1 MSDRRRIIRAACGL
15 FALLAVGGF
24 MPAVPAAAGTMQS
37 PIDIVTA
44 DVVYA
49 PVLPGLAFHYATVAD
64 LTLTDI
70 NANDTE
76 GTVRAVV
83 NTPSWLDYDGDTFNL
98 LQFHFHAPAE
108 HAVDGHIAAME
119 MHFVNQSTRTGGYLV
134 VSRFLEL
141 GASDNLLL
149 DPIFS
154 SMKSI
159 PNSGDT
165 LALAGFDIDA
175 LLPENQ
181 SVYRYDGSL
190 TTSPYAEGVAWNIF
204 TAAPLF
210 VSQAQLDE
218 FMALF
223 PDGDARELQPL
234 DGRTVYLIPE
244 PASIV
249 IAAVG
254 LGMAAG
260 VRRRR
265 RRSRADHAGSRLPN
279 HQNPSP
285 AATESP
291 RRCFACSV

>member
-1 MSDRRRIIRAACGL
+1 MFDRRRIIRAGCGL
-15 FALLAVGGF
+15 FLLLAVRIF

-70 NANDTE
+70 NATDTE

-108 HAVDGHIAAME
+108 HAVDGHVAAME
-119 MHFVNQSTRTGGYLV
+119 MHFVNQSSRTGGYLV

-141 GASDNLLL
+141 GGSDNLLL

-165 LALAGFDIDA
+165 LTLTGFDIDA
-175 LLPENQ
+175 LLPEDQ

-190 TTSPYAEGVAWNIF
+190 TTSPYAEGVSWNIF

-210 VSQAQLDE
+210 VSQSQLDE

-223 PDGDARELQPL
+223 PNGDARELQPL

-244 PASIV
+244 PASGV

-254 LGMAAG
+254 LGMVAG
-260 VRRRR
+260 VLRRRR
-265 RRSRADHAGSRLPN
+265 QSWSKRCGS
-279 HQNPSP
+279 
-285 AATESP
+285 AA
-291 RRCFACSV
+291 